1 MVSIVLPTY
10 NGSRY
15 LARSLVSCLCQS
27 YSEIE
32 VIAVN
37 DGSTDD
43 TLSILLKFAE
53 KDSRLRVINLTKN
66 VGLPRALNAGFE
78 HARGEFL
85 TWTSDDNYYAE
96 NAIEEMVKFLE
107 AHPEIDFVYT
117 DYIIVDEED
126 RVLGYRRVSEPESII
141 FQNIVGPCFLY
152 RRRVYERLGGYD
164 PNYALAEDYEYWLR
178 VLCHFRALP
187 LHRPLYY
194 YRRHRASLSTK
205 FKDSVRRVRWQ
216 VQWKWLPLIP
226 WITKQQRAKV
236 YLSLGA
242 EAFRA
247 GNRWQAIRCL
257 ARCLHQQP
265 TMVLNPLAAKLLAK
279 VLLPPPLIHA
289 IRIARDYLR
298 AAK

>member
-15 LARSLVSCLCQS
+15 LARSLTSCLCQS

-53 KDSRLRVINLTKN
+53 KDSRVRVINLTKN
-66 VGLPRALNAGFE
+66 VGLPRALNIGFE
-78 HARGEFL
+78 HACGEFL

-96 NAIEEMVKFLE
+96 NAIEEMVKFLK
-107 AHPEIDFVYT
+107 AHPEVDFVYA
-117 DYIIVDEED
+117 DYIVVDEED
-126 RVLGYRRVSEPESII
+126 RVLEYWQVSEPESLI

-194 YRRHRASLSTK
+194 YRRHSNSLSAK
-205 FKDSVRRVRWQ
+205 FRGSVWRAKWRA
-216 VQWKWLPLIP
+216 QWKWLPLIP
-226 WITKQQRAKV
+226 WVTKQQRAEV
-236 YLSLGA
+236 YFRLGV
-242 EAFRA
+242 EAFRV
-247 GNRWQAIRCL
+247 GDRWQAIKWLVRS
-257 ARCLHQQP
+257 LHQQP
-265 TMVLNPLAAKLLAK
+265 KMVLNPLVAKLLTK
-279 VLLPPPLIHA
+279 ILLPPSLIHA
-289 IRIARDYLR
+289 IRVARNHFK
-298 AAK
+298 AME